1 MTARMTGRSY
11 FGRRLRRARE
21 RQSPKMSRR
30 ALAERV
36 GITDSAVAAWENGRN
51 IPDPDTLKDLDRI
64 LTTKDD
70 ELQDVVECVV
80 SGEKTQEYMGRWAH
94 VESNATTL
102 LWFEMRIVPGL
113 LQIEEY
119 SRVILR
125 GDEAKVQ
132 ARIDRQKTLTKED
145 PPVLVA
151 LIDESVLHRNVGGP
165 EVMRAQLRHLEEM
178 ARHENIIIHILR
190 FRSPICAQ
198 YTGPFIL
205 ASYNGQ
211 TEIGYMDDAIS
222 GGVLE
227 NTDEVARL
235 RRAFEIFRGYA
246 LNEAESIKF
255 IREMAETWT

>member
-1 MTARMTGRSY
+1 MTARMTGRAY
-11 FGRRLRRARE
+11 FGRRLRKARE

-30 ALAERV
+30 ALAERLC
-36 GITDSAVAAWENGRN
+36 ITDSAVAAWECGRN
-51 IPDPDTLKDLDRI
+51 VPDPGTLQQLDRI
-64 LTTKDD
+64 LGTKDD
-70 ELQDVVECVV
+70 ELQDVVECTV
-80 SGEKTQEYMGRWAH
+80 SGEKSQEYMGRWAH

-102 LWFEMRIVPGL
+102 LWFELRIMPGL

-125 GDEAKVQ
+125 DEARIN
-132 ARIDRQKTLTKED
+132 ARIERQKVLAKED

-151 LIDESVLHRNVGGP
+151 LIDESVLYRNVGGP
-165 EVMRAQLRHLEEM
+165 DVMRAQLQHIEEL
-178 ARHENIIIHILR
+178 AQHENIIIHIIR

-227 NTDEVARL
+227 NAEEVARL
-235 RRAFEIFRGYA
+235 RRTFEIFRGYA
-246 LNEAESIKF
+246 LNEEESIRL
-255 IREMAETWT
+255 IREVAETWT